1 MAIKGKV
8 AAMGRA
14 GKENNSEEYKEEP
27 QLLCMESWHSMAEC
41 IQLLFKKKIK
51 KNLSF
56 VVWYNNFTNV
66 AGSQ

>member
-27 QLLCMESWHSMAEC
+27 QLLCMESWHNMAEC
-41 IQLLFKKKIK
+41 IQLLLKNKNKKKSI
-51 KNLSF
+51 F
-56 VVWYNNFTNV
+56 RGVV
-66 AGSQ
+66 Q